1 MNFKVKLITP
11 SAKAPTKNHPS
22 DAGWDLYCSEATIIA
37 SSEIR
42 LVRTG
47 VIMAIPNG
55 YVGLL
60 RGRSGLAIQGIDP
73 QDFGT
78 NVETYLGTNVG
89 ENGNFKLLGGVIDSA
104 YRGEVMVIIKNL
116 GATMKVVNL
125 GDKIAQIIIIKIDE
139 GDITVMREGEELDE
153 TDRGEKGFGSSDLL
167 IERLE
172 DPLINHFK
180 DTLKYLAKNK

>member
-89 ENGNFKLLGGVIDSA
+89 ENGN
-104 YRGEVMVIIKNL
+104 L

-172 DPLINHFK
+172 DPLEKLHK